1 MNWGHKAGSGRK
13 RTPGI
18 LAAVLI
24 TAAWVIAVPQAMAQ
38 TATEDQVKAAFVF
51 NFVKFVEWPDAAF
64 ASGNSSLA
72 ICTLGH
78 SATTDELQA
87 IVHDKVIDG
96 RKLEVQRLHAPED
109 VKRCQVVFVANSAAK
124 QQKKLIE
131 AAVGRPILLVA
142 ETPGF
147 ARAGGTID
155 LFVEKGRVGFEVNV
169 TVAVSADLKI
179 SSKLLVLARI
189 VGTSSGD

>member
-1 MNWGHKAGSGRK
+1 MA
-13 RTPGI
+13 
-18 LAAVLI
+18 
-24 TAAWVIAVPQAMAQ
+24 TAWIIAVRPALAQ

-72 ICTLGH
+72 ICTLGR
-78 SATTDELQA
+78 SSTTDELETV
-87 IVHDKVIDG
+87 VHDKVIDG
-96 RKLEVQRLHAPED
+96 RKLEVQRLHVPED
-109 VKRCQVVFVANSAAK
+109 LKHCHVVFVASSAAK
-124 QQKKLIE
+124 LQRRVIE
-131 AAVGRPILLVA
+131 AAVGLPILLVA

-169 TVAVSADLKI
+169 TAAVRADLKI
-179 SSKLLVLARI
+179 SSKLLALARI